1 MGCWVSGMGRG
12 APQGEGELC
21 RKFISSNIP
30 RNYFI
35 VFPNLSNQM
44 RGDYRTRD
52 VTKMFFYFTK
62 ISIEIISIRKQTVS
76 SIGHISQNNFF
87 SYAKVDVF
95 VHTLIRRG
103 ISIPD
108 Y

>member
-1 MGCWVSGMGRG
+1 MHEEKETKGSERGSERDRERKREGEGRG
-12 APQGEGELC
+12 KYGERGERRERREGEGELC

-52 VTKMFFYFTK
+52 VTKMFF
-62 ISIEIISIRKQTVS
+62 ILRK
-76 SIGHISQNNFF
+76 SQ
-87 SYAKVDVF
+87 
-95 VHTLIRRG
+95 LR
-103 ISIPD
+103 
-108 Y
+108 